1 MSNLQS
7 IGEQVLLV
15 EDNKSTLMIMSRLL
29 RQRLNCQVLVA
40 TSVAEATAVADG
52 ENGAQ
57 FDLLISD
64 VGLPD
69 GTGHQLVRALK
80 AKFNIKVPHRQPPI
94 TRLRWCVAHV

>member
-1 MSNLQS
+1 
-7 IGEQVLLV
+7 
-15 EDNKSTLMIMSRLL
+15 
-29 RQRLNCQVLVA
+29 
-40 TSVAEATAVADG
+40 VADG

-80 AKFNIKVPHRQPPI
+80 AKFNTKVPHRQPPI